1 MDDLKNFRQCLG
13 KFATGVSVV
22 SCRDENGKTCGITV
36 NSFSSVS
43 LEPPLVLWNAAK
55 SSASLASYLAAEY
68 FGISLLSTAQQEIAV
83 GFATSGNG
91 IFEPSSSHS
100 TANGVPLI
108 NDALATFEC
117 KHYKNYECGDH
128 HIIIG
133 EVIDFRSSDRDP
145 LLFFGGQYTGLK
157 NA

>member
-1 MDDLKNFRQCLG
+1 MQVTFEYRDFMDDLKNFRQCLG

-91 IFEPSSSHS
+91 IFEPSS
-100 TANGVPLI
+100 AFL
-108 NDALATFEC
+108 
-117 KHYKNYECGDH
+117 
-128 HIIIG
+128 
-133 EVIDFRSSDRDP
+133 
-145 LLFFGGQYTGLK
+145 
-157 NA
+157 